1 LAEKGRIENYKKA
14 AEFSFLFRNLIDS
27 YSHSYSPHTMSTSTN
42 ANTISKV
49 YTFASN
55 DPNSAVKSVT
65 WNILDERPH
74 KAYLN
79 RTHKVAVVRRHL
91 LQILAISAGIRQ
103 QAIALTNIA
112 TNTYVAAVSLNNP
125 MKTFNVLA
133 FDHVNEL
140 IKELS
145 ISANFNAEK
154 HAHAIAEKV
163 IDMLNDLPDEGNQLE
178 IKAAKRMV
186 RAYQYPVPTRPSTPE
201 NVEMEPIPIPAPKAT
216 TSAWQRT
223 FQQLANQA
231 NKENISPTKASP
243 TNYPTN
249 WNSPTIM
256 HEVHHLCNYLKSV
269 PPPQFPTIFKL
280 TDDFLFL
287 DHNESNSSR
296 LSYWNLIL
304 SKYYDEDK
312 KIDRYANK
320 VFKYIEAG
328 VDNAKIFIGFND
340 KTSVWYFAKDK
351 RSLFN
356 VIEGAT
362 F

>member
-1 LAEKGRIENYKKA
+1 
-14 AEFSFLFRNLIDS
+14 
-27 YSHSYSPHTMSTSTN
+27 MSTSTN
-42 ANTISKV
+42 ANTVSKV
-49 YTFASN
+49 YTFAGN
-55 DPNSAVKSVT
+55 ELNSAVKSVT

-79 RTHKVAVVRRHL
+79 RTHEVAVVRRHL
-91 LQILAISAGIRQ
+91 LQILAISAGIHQ

-112 TNTYVAAVSLNNP
+112 TNTYIAAVSLNNP
-125 MKTFNVLA
+125 MKTFNVIA

-154 HAHAIAEKV
+154 HAHAIAETV

-178 IKAAKRMV
+178 IEAAKRMV
-186 RAYQYPVPTRPSTPE
+186 RAYRYPIPTRPSTPE
-201 NVEMEPIPIPAPKAT
+201 NVEMEAIPIPAPKAT

-223 FQQLANQA
+223 FQQLTDQA
-231 NKENISPTKASP
+231 NKENIPPTKTSP
-243 TNYPTN
+243 TNHPIN
-249 WNSPTIM
+249 WNSPAIM
-256 HEVHHLCNYLKSV
+256 HKVHHLRNYFKSV
-269 PPPQFPTIFKL
+269 PPPPFPTILKL

-296 LSYWNLIL
+296 ISYWNLIL

-312 KIDRYANK
+312 KIDRYKNR
-320 VFKYIEAG
+320 VFNYVEAG
-328 VDNAKIFIGFND
+328 VDNAKLFIGFND
-340 KTSVWYFAKDK
+340 KTSVWYLAKDK

-356 VIEGAT
+356 VIEGAN

>member
-1 LAEKGRIENYKKA
+1 
-14 AEFSFLFRNLIDS
+14 
-27 YSHSYSPHTMSTSTN
+27 MSTATN
-42 ANTISKV
+42 NNTTLKV
-49 YTFASN
+49 FSLASN
-55 DPNSAVKSVT
+55 ELNSAIKSVT
-65 WNILDERPH
+65 WNILDEQPH

-79 RTHKVAVVRRHL
+79 RTHEVAAVRRHL
-91 LQILAISAGIRQ
+91 LQILAIAAGIRQ

-125 MKTFNVLA
+125 MKTFKVTA

-178 IKAAKRMV
+178 IEAAKRMV
-186 RAYQYPVPTRPSTPE
+186 RAYRYPIPTRPSTLE
-201 NVEMEPIPIPAPKAT
+201 NVEMEAIPIPAPKAT
-216 TSAWQRT
+216 TSAWQKT
-223 FQQLANQA
+223 FQQLADQA
-231 NKENISPTKASP
+231 NKENIPPTKASP

-249 WNSPTIM
+249 WNSPAMM
-256 HEVHHLCNYLKSV
+256 HEVHHLRNYLKSV
-269 PPPQFPTIFKL
+269 PPPPFPTIFKL

-287 DHNESNSSR
+287 DHDESSSSR
-296 LSYWNLIL
+296 LSYWNLVL

-320 VFKYIEAG
+320 VFKYVEAG
-328 VDNAKIFIGFND
+328 VDNAKLFIGFND

-351 RSLFN
+351 RSLFH
-356 VIEGAT
+356 VIEGVT

>member
-1 LAEKGRIENYKKA
+1 
-14 AEFSFLFRNLIDS
+14 
-27 YSHSYSPHTMSTSTN
+27 MSTSTN
-42 ANTISKV
+42 TNTVSKV
-49 YTFASN
+49 YTFTGSEL
-55 DPNSAVKSVT
+55 NSAVKSVI

-79 RTHKVAVVRRHL
+79 RTHEVAVVRRHL
-91 LQILAISAGIRQ
+91 LQILAIAAGIRQ
-103 QAIALTNIA
+103 QAIAITNIA

-125 MKTFNVLA
+125 MKTFNVKA
-133 FDHVNEL
+133 FEHVNEL

-145 ISANFNAEK
+145 ISANFNAES

-178 IKAAKRMV
+178 IEAAKRMV
-186 RAYQYPVPTRPSTPE
+186 RAYRYPVPTRPSTPE
-201 NVEMEPIPIPAPKAT
+201 NVEMEAIPIPAPKAT

-223 FQQLANQA
+223 FQQLADQA
-231 NKENISPTKASP
+231 NKENIPPTKASP
-243 TNYPTN
+243 TN
-249 WNSPTIM
+249 WNSPAIM
-256 HEVHHLCNYLKSV
+256 HEVHHLRNYLKTV
-269 PPPQFPTIFKL
+269 PPPPFPTIFKL

-287 DHNESNSSR
+287 DHDESNSSR

-312 KIDRYANK
+312 KIDQYANK
-320 VFKYIEAG
+320 VFKYVEAG
-328 VDNAKIFIGFND
+328 VDNAKLFIGFND

-351 RSLFN
+351 RSLFH
-356 VIEGAT
+356 VIEGVT

>member
-1 LAEKGRIENYKKA
+1 
-14 AEFSFLFRNLIDS
+14 
-27 YSHSYSPHTMSTSTN
+27 MSTSTN
-42 ANTISKV
+42 NNTNLKV
-49 YTFASN
+49 FTFAGN
-55 DPNSAVKSVT
+55 ELNSAVKSVT

-79 RTHKVAVVRRHL
+79 RTHEVAAVRRHL
-91 LQILAISAGIRQ
+91 LQILAIAAGIRQ

-125 MKTFNVLA
+125 VKTFNVQA
-133 FDHVNEL
+133 FEHVNEL

-178 IKAAKRMV
+178 IEAAKRMV
-186 RAYQYPVPTRPSTPE
+186 RAYRYPVPTRPSTPE
-201 NVEMEPIPIPAPKAT
+201 NVEMEPIPIPTPKAT

-223 FQQLANQA
+223 FQQLTDQA
-231 NKENISPTKASP
+231 NKENIPPTRTPA

-249 WNSPTIM
+249 WSSPAVM
-256 HEVHHLCNYLKSV
+256 HEVHHLRNYFKSII
-269 PPPQFPTIFKL
+269 PPKSPTILKL

-287 DHNESNSSR
+287 DHNESDSSR

-304 SKYYDEDK
+304 SKFYDEGK
-312 KIDRYANK
+312 KIDRYNNK
-320 VFKYIEAG
+320 VYKYVEAG
-328 VDNAKIFIGFND
+328 VDNAKVFIGFHDDTN
-340 KTSVWYFAKDK
+340 TWYFAKDK

-356 VIEGAT
+356 VITGGE

>member
-1 LAEKGRIENYKKA
+1 M
-14 AEFSFLFRNLIDS
+14 
-27 YSHSYSPHTMSTSTN
+27 PTSTN
-42 ANTISKV
+42 TNTIPKV
-49 YTFASN
+49 YSFVGN
-55 DPNSAVKSVT
+55 ELNSTVKGII

-79 RTHKVAVVRRHL
+79 RTCETAIVRRHL
-91 LQILAISAGIRQ
+91 LQILAITAGIRQ
-103 QAIALTNIA
+103 QAIAITNIA

-125 MKTFNVLA
+125 MKTFNVQA
-133 FDHVNEL
+133 FEHVNEL

-154 HAHAIAEKV
+154 HAHAIAETV
-163 IDMLNDLPDEGNQLE
+163 IDMLNDLPNEGNHLE
-178 IKAAKRMV
+178 IEAANRMV
-186 RAYQYPVPTRPSTPE
+186 KAYRYPVPTRPSNPE

-223 FQQLANQA
+223 FQQLADRA
-231 NKENISPTKASP
+231 NKENIPPTSPAP

-249 WNSPTIM
+249 WNSPALM
-256 HEVHHLCNYLKSV
+256 HKVHHLRNYLMSV
-269 PPPQFPTIFKL
+269 PPPPFPTIFKL

-287 DHNESNSSR
+287 DHDESKTSR

-304 SKYYDEDK
+304 SKYYDEGK
-312 KIDRYANK
+312 KTDQYKNK
-320 VFKYIEAG
+320 VFKYVEAG
-328 VDNAKIFIGFND
+328 VDNAKLFIGFND
-340 KTSVWYFAKDK
+340 RTSTWYFAKDK

-356 VIEGAT
+356 AIDGVE